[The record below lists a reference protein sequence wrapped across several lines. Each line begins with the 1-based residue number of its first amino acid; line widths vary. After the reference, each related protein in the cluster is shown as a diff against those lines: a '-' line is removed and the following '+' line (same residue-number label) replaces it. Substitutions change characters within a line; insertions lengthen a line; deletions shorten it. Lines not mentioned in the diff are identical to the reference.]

1 MIAASSGESTS
12 EGTSSGEEME
22 TTEQLPEQ
30 PDVEMTQVLDRLPHT
45 PLIRLHPLPIHVM
58 SQY

>member
-30 PDVEMTQVLDRLPHT
+30 PDVEMTQVLDPRPP
-45 PLIRLHPLPIHVM
+45 PLYDYTPIHVM